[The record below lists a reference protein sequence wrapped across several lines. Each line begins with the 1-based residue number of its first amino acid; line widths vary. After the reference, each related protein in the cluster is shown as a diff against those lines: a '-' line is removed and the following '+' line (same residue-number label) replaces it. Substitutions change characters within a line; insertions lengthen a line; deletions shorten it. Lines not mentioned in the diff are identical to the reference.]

1 MEMGPGS
8 LLRDAGVPRGIFMA
22 GAGSV
27 AVCVEPC
34 RGRSRSWPGAD
45 DALSSLLFRSSC
57 SMSGAFLA
65 PGDAVVG
72 TGIPHSVELPLGSAV
87 RLPQGATGPLAPSLS
102 GVTVKETH
110 STLCISQACLTAECP
125 LAFFHLSPPLPHSPT
140 PSTRCE
146 KCWLHPHTCWAGEEG
161 AACLGSDMRGP
172 LCVSDGRGRWCGVC

>member
-1 MEMGPGS
+1 MGHPLLSSRVCMSRELELEMGPGS

-72 TGIPHSVELPLGSAV
+72 TGIPHSVELPLGSASEAPT
-87 RLPQGATGPLAPSLS
+87 RSHRPPSSLPLGGHCERNTLHALHFPSLS
-102 GVTVKETH
+102 NRRMSPGLLPPVP
-110 STLCISQACLTAECP
+110 AP
-125 LAFFHLSPPLPHSPT
+125 PPLT
-140 PSTRCE
+140 DT
-146 KCWLHPHTCWAGEEG
+146 LNA
-161 AACLGSDMRGP
+161 L
-172 LCVSDGRGRWCGVC
+172 